1 MRRTNEAI
9 AFAVLLCLVTLA
21 GAELLLR
28 GPLRVTSAGD
38 MASPYLSALRF
49 IHGQNPYPSNDTIA
63 RWHGPGGPVNLSVDA
78 AGWQP
83 IFPPTYPPTAL
94 LVVAPL
100 AELPWAWAIR
110 CYAWACIL
118 GYLGLVWLLS
128 RLVGDTWRS
137 WKRLGFA
144 AFALAISPIQA
155 GITQGNLSILALVL
169 CGYALYLAYMG
180 DHPACGILLALGFCV
195 KPTSALAAVL
205 IVLLY
210 GRKKCVLV
218 FLAVSALMAGCAA
231 IVMFHINPH
240 WKADYQNNL
249 GFLFGPNG
257 GANFTTQNLDRFD
270 LINLQMP
277 FYSILHNAR
286 AANCLAWT
294 VALLLAMVWLCLFL
308 RGRNF
313 KPASYWLGVGSLSLL
328 ALLPVYQRNY
338 NAGVILF
345 VAVWAFGNIHETL
358 ARAALL
364 TGGVF
369 LIPGEAIL
377 RRTGLADRF
386 SGSALWNSLA
396 MSQLSWAIVVVVVL
410 CLLVQWKSD
419 AHGPAVSGLR
429 A

>member
-1 MRRTNEAI
+1 MSRSKETI

-21 GAELLLR
+21 AAELLWR

-49 IHGQNPYPSNDTIA
+49 IHGQDPYPSEDTIV

-78 AGWQP
+78 AGWHP
-83 IFPPTYPPTAL
+83 IFPPAYPPSAL

-137 WKRLGFA
+137 SKRLGFA

-169 CGYALYLAYMG
+169 CGYALYLAYIG
-180 DHPACGILLALGFCV
+180 DHPACGVLLALGFCV

-210 GRKKCVLV
+210 GRKKSLLS
-218 FLAVSALMAGCAA
+218 FLALSALIAGCAA

-257 GANFTTQNLDRFD
+257 GANFTTQNADRFD

-277 FYSILHNAR
+277 FYSILHNAL
-286 AANCLAWT
+286 AANCLAWA
-294 VALLLAMVWLCLFL
+294 VSLLLAIVWLCLFL
-308 RGRNF
+308 RGRSLNSS
-313 KPASYWLGVGSLSLL
+313 SYWLAAGSLSLL

-345 VAVWAFGNIHETL
+345 VAVWAFENIHETL

-364 TGGVF
+364 TGAVF

-386 SGSALWNSLA
+386 SDSALWNSLA
-396 MSQLSWAIVVVVVL
+396 MSQLSWAILAVVVL
-410 CLLVQWKSD
+410 CLLLQWKSD
-419 AHGPAVSGLR
+419 PHGPAAHALR